1 MLRALPELMIMI
13 KGMFTAAASVSYA
26 LFFLA
31 VVTYVFGI
39 ALTQMARDTP
49 LSEDGAYLS
58 CVALAMYSLT
68 IHGTFLDD
76 LADFADALKAQDSPI
91 MLITASIFVVLASM
105 TIMNLLI
112 GILCSVI
119 SSVAEEERY
128 GILTDNVKDKFE
140 TIMTTL
146 DSDCDG
152 EVSYKEFQHII
163 DHPHALKAF
172 ETLKV
177 DPEIVVDFAQDW
189 FLDEKGEP
197 KSLDLQAFMDMVMDL
212 RGGQTVTMKE
222 LMRMKKK
229 LNWKFGEVGE
239 LAETIECSAQR
250 LLEQIKAKR

>member
-1 MLRALPELMIMI
+1 
-13 KGMFTAAASVSYA
+13 
-26 LFFLA
+26 
-31 VVTYVFGI
+31 
-39 ALTQMARDTP
+39 
-49 LSEDGAYLS
+49 
-58 CVALAMYSLT
+58 
-68 IHGTFLDD
+68 
-76 LADFADALKAQDSPI
+76 
-91 MLITASIFVVLASM
+91 M

-128 GILTDNVKDKFE
+128 GILTDNVAGKFKS
-140 TIMTTL
+140 IMTAL

-229 LNWKFGEVGE
+229 
-239 LAETIECSAQR
+239 
-250 LLEQIKAKR
+250 